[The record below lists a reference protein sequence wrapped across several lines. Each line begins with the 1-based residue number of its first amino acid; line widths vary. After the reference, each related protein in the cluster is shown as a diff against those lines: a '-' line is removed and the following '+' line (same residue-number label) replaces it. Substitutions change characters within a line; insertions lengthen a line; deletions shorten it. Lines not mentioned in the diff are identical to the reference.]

1 MDFQKPLRDHLL
13 WLLRSGGAHVT
24 FAAAVEGFPPER
36 AGASAPGLPHTAW
49 QLVEHLRIAQRD
61 ILDFCRDPEAE
72 SPPWPEGFWP
82 APSPPGED
90 VWRASLAAFDADL
103 AALEA
108 LVADPATDL
117 LAQLA
122 WGAPG
127 VTLLREALLVADHNA
142 YHVGQLVDLRRALGL
157 WPAAA

>member
-1 MDFQKPLRDHLL
+1 MDAQKPLRDHLL

-24 FAAAVEGFPPER
+24 LAAAVDGLPPAL

-72 SPPWPEGFWP
+72 SPPWPDGFWP
-82 APSPPGED
+82 PPAPPGD
-90 VWRASLAAFDADL
+90 DAWPASLAALDADL

-117 LAQLA
+117 FAQLP

-142 YHVGQLVDLRRALGL
+142 YHAGQLVDLRRALGR
-157 WPAAA
+157 WPAAG